1 MEFLNGSREEF
12 LTWERAGRIL
22 KIYEDAKKLATGN
35 AEQRRIHRMRIALNA
50 LLDELAEELSEES
63 DGPHMGAQSQEY
75 EQ

>member
-1 MEFLNGSREEF
+1 
-12 LTWERAGRIL
+12 
-22 KIYEDAKKLATGN
+22 
-35 AEQRRIHRMRIALNA
+35 MRIALNA